1 METSTPEMIKILREK
16 NISLFSLADFGRLFN
31 ISNRQT
37 LYKKIQRLEKK
48 GFAEKLTKGK
58 YLFSFGQA
66 GDFEIANYLY
76 SPSYISLE
84 SALSFYGIITGF
96 PYLVTSITVKKP
108 RTIRCR
114 SKEFVYS
121 QILPEFY
128 FGMEKDKGFLMADA
142 EKALLDYIY
151 FGNKGLRN
159 KDFDEMDFSVIDK
172 KKLKMYARIMNI
184 RGLPI

>member
-1 METSTPEMIKILREK
+1 METSTPEIIKILREK
-16 NISLFSLADFGRLFN
+16 NISLFSLADFGRLFK
-31 ISNRQT
+31 ISNQQT
-37 LYKKIQRLEKK
+37 LYKKIQRLEKN
-48 GFAEKLTKGK
+48 GFAEKLVKGK
-58 YLFSFGQA
+58 YLFSFGEA
-66 GDFEIANYLY
+66 SDYKIANYLY

-96 PYLVTSITVKKP
+96 TYMVTSIAVKKP

-114 SKEFVYS
+114 NKEFVYS

-128 FGMEKDKGFLMADA
+128 FGMQKDKGFLIASP

-159 KDFDEMDFSVIDK
+159 KEFDEMDFSVIDK
-172 KKLKMYARIMNI
+172 RKLRLYAGMMNI
-184 RGLPI
+184 RKLPI